1 MPHLSPGIY
10 IGVLI
15 FHIKYILVGLN
26 LTRGSSLFFGKVHAV
41 GVLHCFAL
49 IVVCMALLASFF
61 LPSASLINMYST
73 VSFTLAFW
81 HALYSP
87 ILSSS
92 VLLYILTA
100 PSFTCL
106 HQRSLRSHELHWSS
120 HTHRRHF
127 DTNHFKPLTL
137 APPQTEAV
145 PLQPRH
151 PAGRETATAES
162 EKRPSSGVL

>member
-41 GVLHCFAL
+41 GVLRCFAL

-87 ILSSS
+87 ILL
-92 VLLYILTA
+92 LLYYYTSA

-106 HQRSLRSHELHWSS
+106 HQRSLSLVKQH
-120 HTHRRHF
+120 
-127 DTNHFKPLTL
+127 
-137 APPQTEAV
+137 PPQTLRHQS
-145 PLQPRH
+145 LQTSRFHSTPN
-151 PAGRETATAES
+151 
-162 EKRPSSGVL
+162 

>member
-15 FHIKYILVGLN
+15 FYIKYILVGLN

-41 GVLHCFAL
+41 GVLRCFAL

-81 HALYSP
+81 HALYFP
-87 ILSSS
+87 ILL
-92 VLLYILTA
+92 LLYYYTSA

-106 HQRSLRSHELHWSS
+106 HQRSFRSHELHWSS
-120 HTHRRHF
+120 NTHRRHF
-127 DTNHFKPLTL
+127 DTNHFKPLAL
-137 APPQTEAV
+137 APPKTEAV